1 MNSLL
6 LQKARSLV
14 MPGLTMVLIG
24 CVAVAPRTVKV
35 TEAELQRKIAQTLAV
50 PITLLRIFD
59 ISLSNP
65 VIKLDAGTERLNA
78 QLDTSIRNPFSG
90 EPLSGKLNISGKL
103 RFDAASNSVMLAD
116 ARIDNLN
123 LDGLGGKYSDVLSL
137 LASKLGEEILNNIPL
152 YTLTAEDL
160 KAGTTEFVPKDFKVV
175 GNELQVTLVPK

>member
-1 MNSLL
+1 MNALL
-6 LQKARSLV
+6 LQKARSLT
-14 MPGLTMVLIG
+14 MPALIMTLIG
-24 CVAVAPRTVKV
+24 CAAAVPHTIKV
-35 TEAELQRKIAQTLAV
+35 TEAELQSKIAQTLAV
-50 PITLLRIFD
+50 PITVLKIFD

-65 VIKLDAGTERLNA
+65 VIRLDAGTERLNA
-78 QLDTSIRNPFSG
+78 QLDTDIRNPFSS

-103 RFDAASNSVMLAD
+103 RFDAASNSVMLAN

-123 LDGLGGKYSDVLSL
+123 LNGLGGKYSAVLSL

-160 KAGTTEFVPKDFKVV
+160 KVGSTEFVPKDFKVV

>member
-14 MPGLTMVLIG
+14 MPGLAMVLIG
-24 CVAVAPRTVKV
+24 CAAVGPRTVKV
-35 TEAELQRKIAQTLAV
+35 TEAELQSRITETLAV
-50 PITLLRIFD
+50 PITVLKIFD

-78 QLDTSIRNPFSG
+78 QLDTDIRNPFSG

-103 RFDAASNSVMLAD
+103 RFDAASNSIMLVD

-123 LDGLGGKYSDVLSL
+123 LNGLGGKYEGMLNML
-137 LASKLGEEILNNIPL
+137 TRKLGEEILNNIPL

-160 KAGTTEFVPKDFKVV
+160 KVGSTEFVPRDFKVV
-175 GNELQVTLVPK
+175 GNDLQVTLVPK

>member
-6 LQKARSLV
+6 LQRARSLV
-14 MPGLTMVLIG
+14 MPGLAMVLIG
-24 CVAVAPRTVKV
+24 CAAAAPRTVKV
-35 TEAELQRKIAQTLAV
+35 SEAELQSRIAETLAV
-50 PITLLRIFD
+50 PITVLKIFD

-78 QLDTSIRNPFSG
+78 QLDTDIRNPFSG

-103 RFDAASNSVMLAD
+103 RFDAASNSVMLVD

-123 LDGLGGKYSDVLSL
+123 LNGLGGKYEGMLNML
-137 LASKLGEEILNNIPL
+137 TRKLGEEILNNIPL

-160 KAGTTEFVPKDFKVV
+160 KVGSTEFVPRDFKVV
-175 GNELQVTLVPK
+175 GNDLQVTLVPK